1 MGGRSKILGASLT
14 RLIWVLTK
22 EFIILVAV
30 ANIVALF
37 LVYFG
42 WNKILQTGLLFMT
55 NIGAGTYVFAALI
68 SLLTAAVAVT
78 SKMLKA
84 ARANPADSLRYE

>member
-1 MGGRSKILGASLT
+1 MGVSISCEFLIDRICFFYVLLLMGQLRGRKS
-14 RLIWVLTK
+14 
-22 EFIILVAV
+22 
-30 ANIVALF
+30 
-37 LVYFG
+37 
-42 WNKILQTGLLFMT
+42 NKILQTGLLFMA